1 MTSFLLVNA
10 IFFSTRFSCG
20 DSHLFCKVSISYL
33 QYQGLSRLRR
43 KLKPAFILVQLIFNF
58 LSHFNHGK
66 IWPKMSFRALKSPL
80 RVMFKILW
88 CRYTFDFV
96 AHIWLLLWYV
106 PVGWWAS
113 HPYLLKKYARWAFDN
128 EIQTETRKEVGGLDH
143 TLWWTFPLMIECVS
157 KVEIRSVLLKKNNFF
172 YRPRRSKTQ
181 WPSIFSAKI
190 QN

>member
-1 MTSFLLVNA
+1 MRFFSAHDSRVVIA
-10 IFFSTRFSCG
+10 IFFAKCPF
-20 DSHLFCKVSISYL
+20 LIYNIKA
-33 QYQGLSRLRR
+33 YQGLEENWSL
-43 KLKPAFILVQLIFNF
+43 PSF
-58 LSHFNHGK
+58 LSSRFLTFWVTSIIAKFG
-66 IWPKMSFRALKSPL
+66 PKMSFRALKSPL
-80 RVMFKILW
+80 RVMFKILLW

-157 KVEIRSVLLKKNNFF
+157 KVETRSVLLKKNNFF
-172 YRPRRSKTQ
+172 LSTKEVWTQ
-181 WPSIFSAKI
+181 WPTIFSAKI